1 MPAAVIQQGE
11 CTRYAQA
18 PRDWNAHQQR
28 EGSSGSI
35 VGIGCEVVWMRFE
48 KVVGCMEQAFE

>member
-1 MPAAVIQQGE
+1 MPAAVIQQE
-11 CTRYAQA
+11 QCTRYAQA

-28 EGSSGSI
+28 EGI